1 MKKVNIAIAAVLS
14 MVVVFGA
21 TIPAQAASADV
32 NIEIKETTMDQVSV
46 TVPTALP
53 IIFNADG
60 TNTLPTNWTIENR
73 STIAG
78 IHLAEVQM
86 TAGESG
92 WMLLSAAEN
101 TKKLPVDSKAMQFSL
116 GKEGALKM
124 VTPSAGRSNA
134 SGSVAFEADDIALE
148 SGETQV
154 LSFDVQRGAFTESEA
169 AAKAFDMVMRFEFN

>member
-1 MKKVNIAIAAVLS
+1 MKKVNIVIAAVLS

-21 TIPAQAASADV
+21 TIPAQAASSDV

-86 TAGESG
+86 TAGDSG
-92 WMLLSAAEN
+92 WTLLASTEN

-116 GKEGALKM
+116 GKEGELKL
-124 VTPSAGRSNA
+124 VSPSAGRSNA
-134 SGSVAFEADDIALE
+134 SGSVSFEADEISLE

-154 LSFDVQRGAFTESEA
+154 LSFGVQRGAFTESAA